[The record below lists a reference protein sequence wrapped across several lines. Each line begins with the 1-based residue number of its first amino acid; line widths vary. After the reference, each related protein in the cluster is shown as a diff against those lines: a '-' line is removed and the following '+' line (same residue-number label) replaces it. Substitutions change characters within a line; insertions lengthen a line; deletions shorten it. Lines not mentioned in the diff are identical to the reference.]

1 MPTSWS
7 INLEWETLDSGT
19 PEERACFASTS
30 IRAHNQWLTEGLDS
44 LTNSIRKA
52 PRLSAY
58 HLSEWIAWNWWR
70 LRWEPR
76 STVVRDWSS
85 SHRLSTIGGGYIWPN
100 ITVFSDGERIALIAS
115 PTGERP
121 QTPFRYLADGA
132 AIIQATEFEA
142 GIDSF
147 TDQVMERLSV
157 KQIEKTNLH
166 AIWQSVLDERSTPSI
181 ARARKLEALSGHD
194 PDEFDPSVVKQL
206 IIDSDALGADAV
218 DEIAADRAKAGAIP
232 TARELRD
239 IAATSGYDTTSRDFV
254 RLAGG
259 SGLPSLGQ
267 VPAWRLGA
275 AAANALREQ
284 ERLDSRPLSNDRL
297 ASMAG
302 IQANVLTD
310 KKSGNKISFALYE
323 NNTKP
328 GRIVFRSKWQ
338 TGRRF
343 ELARILGD
351 RIARQQSSRLS
362 PATRSYTY
370 RQKLQRSFAAE
381 FLSPFEFVDEMLAGD
396 YSMESQQ
403 EAAEYFDVSPMTI
416 RTLLVNHKRIE
427 RDTLDF
433 DTSADELFAGQSS

>member
-1 MPTSWS
+1 
-7 INLEWETLDSGT
+7 
-19 PEERACFASTS
+19 
-30 IRAHNQWLTEGLDS
+30 
-44 LTNSIRKA
+44 
-52 PRLSAY
+52 
-58 HLSEWIAWNWWR
+58 
-70 LRWEPR
+70 
-76 STVVRDWSS
+76 
-85 SHRLSTIGGGYIWPN
+85 
-100 ITVFSDGERIALIAS
+100 
-115 PTGERP
+115 
-121 QTPFRYLADGA
+121 
-132 AIIQATEFEA
+132 
-142 GIDSF
+142 
-147 TDQVMERLSV
+147 
-157 KQIEKTNLH
+157 
-166 AIWQSVLDERSTPSI
+166 
-181 ARARKLEALSGHD
+181 
-194 PDEFDPSVVKQL
+194 
-206 IIDSDALGADAV
+206 
-218 DEIAADRAKAGAIP
+218 
-232 TARELRD
+232 
-239 IAATSGYDTTSRDFV
+239 
-254 RLAGG
+254 
-259 SGLPSLGQ
+259 
-267 VPAWRLGA
+267 
-275 AAANALREQ
+275 
-284 ERLDSRPLSNDRL
+284 
-297 ASMAG
+297 MAG

>member
-7 INLEWETLDSGT
+7 INLEWETLDSGP
-19 PEERACFASTS
+19 PEERACFAATG
-30 IRAHNQWLTEGLDS
+30 IQAHNQWLTEGLDL
-44 LTNSIRKA
+44 LTNSVRKA

-58 HLSEWIAWNWWR
+58 HLSEWVAWNWWR

-100 ITVFSDGERIALIAS
+100 ITIFSDGERIALIAN
-115 PTGERP
+115 PTEERP
-121 QTPFRYLADGA
+121 QTPFRYLADVA
-132 AIIQATEFEA
+132 AIIQASEFEA

-147 TDQVMERLSV
+147 VDQISERLSAERIA
-157 KQIEKTNLH
+157 KSNLQT
-166 AIWQSVLDERSTPSI
+166 IWQSVLHERNTPEI

-194 PDEFDPSVVKQL
+194 PDECDPGIVRRL
-206 IIDSDALGADAV
+206 IADSDAFGADAI
-218 DEIAADRAKAGAIP
+218 DEIAADQSKSGTIP
-232 TARELRD
+232 TAQELRD
-239 IAATSGYDTTSRDFV
+239 LAATNGYESVLRDVV
-254 RLAGG
+254 RLASG
-259 SGLPSLGQ
+259 SGLPRLGQ

-275 AAANALREQ
+275 AAASALREQ
-284 ERLDSRPLSNDRL
+284 ERLDYRPLSNDEL
-297 ASMAG
+297 AGMTG
-302 IQANVLTD
+302 IQSAVLAD
-310 KKSGNKISFALYE
+310 KKIGENISFALYE
-323 NNTKP
+323 NTKP

-343 ELARILGD
+343 ELARMLGD
-351 RIARQQSSRLS
+351 RIARQQSGRLI

-381 FLSPFEFVDEMLAGD
+381 FLSPFDAVDEMLAGD

-403 EAAEYFDVSPMTI
+403 EAAEHFDVSPMTI
-416 RTLLVNHKRIE
+416 RTLLVNHKKIE

-433 DTSADELFAGQSS
+433 DAAA

>member
-1 MPTSWS
+1 MPTNWS
-7 INLEWETLDSGT
+7 INLEWETLDSGP
-19 PEERACFASTS
+19 PEERACFAATS
-30 IRAHNQWLTEGLDS
+30 IQAHSQWLTEGLDL
-44 LTNSIRKA
+44 LTNSVRKA

-85 SHRLSTIGGGYIWPN
+85 SHQLSTIGGGYIWPN

-115 PTGERP
+115 PTEERP
-121 QTPFRYLADGA
+121 QTPFRYLADVA
-132 AIIQATEFEA
+132 SIIQASEFEA

-147 TDQVMERLSV
+147 VDQVLERLGA
-157 KQIEKTNLH
+157 EKIAKSNLQT
-166 AIWQSVLDERSTPSI
+166 IWQSVLDERNTPGI

-194 PDEFDPSVVKQL
+194 PDECDPNLVKRL
-206 IIDSDALGADAV
+206 IVDSDVLGADAI
-218 DEIAADRAKAGAIP
+218 DEIAADQSTSGIIP
-232 TARELRD
+232 TAQELHE
-239 IAATSGYDTTSRDFV
+239 IAATSGYDSTSRDVV
-254 RLAGG
+254 RLAPG
-259 SGLPSLGQ
+259 SGLPRMGQ

-275 AAANALREQ
+275 AAASALREQ
-284 ERLDSRPLSNDRL
+284 ERLDNRPLSNDKL
-297 ASMAG
+297 TGMTG
-302 IQANVLTD
+302 IQSAVLTD
-310 KKSGNKISFALYE
+310 KKSGKNISFALYD
-323 NNTKP
+323 NTKQ

-351 RIARQQSSRLS
+351 RIARQQSGRLI

-381 FLSPFEFVDEMLAGD
+381 FLSPFDAVDEMLAGD

-403 EAAEYFDVSPMTI
+403 EVAEHFDVSPMTI
-416 RTLLVNHKRIE
+416 RTLLVNHKKIE

-433 DTSADELFAGQSS
+433 DTAAA

>member
-7 INLEWETLDSGT
+7 ISLEWEALDSGP
-19 PEERACFASTS
+19 PEERACFAAIGIQAHS
-30 IRAHNQWLTEGLDS
+30 IWLTEGLDL
-44 LTNSIRKA
+44 LTNSVRKA
-52 PRLSAY
+52 PRLSTY
-58 HLSEWIAWNWWR
+58 HLAEWIAWNWWR

-76 STVVRDWSS
+76 STVIRDWSS

-115 PTGERP
+115 PTEERP
-121 QTPFRYLADGA
+121 QTPFRYLADA
-132 AIIQATEFEA
+132 AAVIQASEFEA

-147 TDQVMERLSV
+147 VEQVLERLRAE
-157 KQIEKTNLH
+157 QIAESNLQT
-166 AIWQSVLDERSTPSI
+166 IWQSVLDERRTPAI

-194 PDEFDPSVVKQL
+194 PDECDPNILKQL
-206 IIDSDALGADAV
+206 IVDSDALGADAI
-218 DEIAADRAKAGAIP
+218 DEIAADRSKSGTIP
-232 TARELRD
+232 TAQELRD
-239 IAATSGYDTTSRDFV
+239 IAATSGYDTSPRDV
-254 RLAGG
+254 ARLAAG
-259 SGLPSLGQ
+259 SGLPRLGQ

-284 ERLDSRPLSNDRL
+284 ERLDGRPLSNDRL

-302 IQANVLTD
+302 IGSAVLAD
-310 KKSGNKISFALYE
+310 KKSGENISFALDH
-323 NNTKP
+323 NTKQ
-328 GRIVFRSKWQ
+328 GRVVFRSKWQ

-351 RIARQQSSRLS
+351 RVARQQNSRLI

-381 FLSPFEFVDEMLAGD
+381 FLSPFEAVDEMLAGD
-396 YSMESQQ
+396 YSTECQQ
-403 EAAEYFDVSPMTI
+403 EVAEHFDVSPMTV

-433 DTSADELFAGQSS
+433 DTAAA